1 MKFDIPQQGTN
12 FQALSD
18 FLLDTTLD
26 PPTLVLHMANNSRTE
41 AIQLRAT
48 PIETIVEDE
57 DLEIGQTHSNGYMPV
72 PTSSS
77 KRQSR
82 HSRTESGSSFKMFTS
97 TYVPPETIDETVK
110 DVSTSDPHHLAS
122 QALPSLLISVV
133 GLVIAGWLMD
143 IFQVSSDS
151 LKTDNTR
158 TIIDL
163 RW

>member
-1 MKFDIPQQGTN
+1 
-12 FQALSD
+12 
-18 FLLDTTLD
+18 
-26 PPTLVLHMANNSRTE
+26 MANNSRTE

-72 PTSSS
+72 PTSSG

-97 TYVPPETIDETVK
+97 TYVPEIIDESAK
-110 DVSTSDPHHLAS
+110 DVSSSDPHHLAS
-122 QALPSLLISVV
+122 QALPSLLISVA

-143 IFQVSSDS
+143 IFQVCCHPLIDNSSS
-151 LKTDNTR
+151 
-158 TIIDL
+158 TILTFLGNSIGRYSPKYL
-163 RW
+163 NFSFLCPYFST